1 MSVHLRQSRS
11 SLRVREATANEYCTT
26 HNSLFLVLAE
36 KFLIVATGGTFD
48 EIHIGHIVL
57 LAKAFQVG
65 KKVIIGVSSDKFAA
79 NRGKQ
84 LNHNFEVRIANLK
97 NMIKKEF
104 GNVNYEIAKLD
115 GDFGPAVT
123 TGDVEALV
131 TSTETQSKG
140 KLLNEM
146 RAKIGVKPVKVI
158 TVELVKAEDGS
169 TISSTRIRIGE
180 IDRQGRRLLP
190 RRSSKDPTPR
200 IKAGEQ

>member
-1 MSVHLRQSRS
+1 L
-11 SLRVREATANEYCTT
+11 
-26 HNSLFLVLAE
+26 LALEE

-48 EIHIGHIVL
+48 EIHIGHVAL

-79 NRGKQ
+79 NRGKKI
-84 LNHNFEVRIANLK
+84 NHNFEARIANLK

-131 TSTETQSKG
+131 TSSETQSKG
-140 KLLNEM
+140 KLLNDM
-146 RAKIGVKPVKVI
+146 RAKIGVKPVKVV

-169 TISSTRIRIGE
+169 TISSTRIRTSE
-180 IDRQGRRLLP
+180 IDRQGRLLP
-190 RRSSKDPTPR
+190 RRRSQKTILHELRP
-200 IKAGEQ
+200 ANGEE

>member
-1 MSVHLRQSRS
+1 M
-11 SLRVREATANEYCTT
+11 
-26 HNSLFLVLAE
+26 LALKE

-48 EIHIGHIVL
+48 EIHIGHIAL

-65 KKVIIGVSSDKFAA
+65 KKVIIGVSSDNFAA
-79 NRGKQ
+79 NRGKK

-131 TSTETQSKG
+131 TSSETQSKG
-140 KLLNEM
+140 KLLNDM
-146 RAKIGVKPVKVI
+146 RAKIGVKPVKVV

-169 TISSTRIRIGE
+169 TISSTRIRTGE
-180 IDRQGRRLLP
+180 IDRQGRLLP
-190 RRSSKDPTPR
+190 RRSP
-200 IKAGEQ
+200 KAILHELRPANGEE

>member
-1 MSVHLRQSRS
+1 L
-11 SLRVREATANEYCTT
+11 T
-26 HNSLFLVLAE
+26 E

-48 EIHIGHIVL
+48 ELHIGHIAL

-65 KKVIIGVSSDKFAA
+65 KKVIIGISSDSFAT

-84 LNHNFEVRIANLK
+84 LNHNFEVRSANLK

-200 IKAGEQ
+200 IKAGER

>member
-1 MSVHLRQSRS
+1 M
-11 SLRVREATANEYCTT
+11 
-26 HNSLFLVLAE
+26 AE

-48 EIHIGHIVL
+48 EIHVGHIAL

-79 NRGKQ
+79 NKGKK
-84 LNHNFEVRIANLK
+84 LNHDFEARIANLK
-97 NMIKKEF
+97 KMIKKEF

-123 TGDVEALV
+123 TSDVQALV

-146 RAKIGVKPVKVI
+146 RAKIGVTPVKVI
-158 TVELVKAEDGS
+158 TVELIKAEDGS

-180 IDRQGRRLLP
+180 IDSQGRLLLP
-190 RRSSKDPTPR
+190 GRRSSKDSPPPR
-200 IKAGEQ
+200 ITAGER

>member
-1 MSVHLRQSRS
+1 M
-11 SLRVREATANEYCTT
+11 T
-26 HNSLFLVLAE
+26 E

-48 EIHIGHIVL
+48 ELHIGHIAL

-65 KKVIIGVSSDKFAA
+65 KKVIIGISSDSFAA
-79 NRGKQ
+79 KRGKQ
-84 LNHNFEVRIANLK
+84 PNHNFEVRSANLK

-200 IKAGEQ
+200 IKAGER

>member
-1 MSVHLRQSRS
+1 LR
-11 SLRVREATANEYCTT
+11 
-26 HNSLFLVLAE
+26 E

-48 EIHIGHIVL
+48 ELHIGHIAL

-65 KKVIIGVSSDKFAA
+65 KKVIIGISSDSFAA
-79 NRGKQ
+79 DRGKQ
-84 LNHNFEVRIANLK
+84 LNHNFEVRSANLK

-140 KLLNEM
+140 RLLNEM

-200 IKAGEQ
+200 IKAGER

>member
-1 MSVHLRQSRS
+1 M
-11 SLRVREATANEYCTT
+11 
-26 HNSLFLVLAE
+26 AE

-48 EIHIGHIVL
+48 EIHIGHIAL

-131 TSTETQSKG
+131 TSTETQNKG
-140 KLLNEM
+140 KILNEM
-146 RAKIGVKPVKVI
+146 RAKIGVKPIKVI
-158 TVELVKAEDGS
+158 TVELVKADDGS
-169 TISSTRIRIGE
+169 TISSTRIRTGE

-190 RRSSKDPTPR
+190 RRSSKDPPPR
-200 IKAGEQ
+200 ITTGER

>member
-1 MSVHLRQSRS
+1 M
-11 SLRVREATANEYCTT
+11 
-26 HNSLFLVLAE
+26 LALKE

-48 EIHIGHIVL
+48 EIHIGHIAL

-79 NRGKQ
+79 NRGKK
-84 LNHNFEVRIANLK
+84 LNHNFEARIANLK
-97 NMIKKEF
+97 NLIKKEF

-131 TSTETQSKG
+131 TSSETQSKG
-140 KLLNEM
+140 KVLNDM
-146 RAKIGVKPVKVI
+146 RAKIGVKPVKIV

-169 TISSTRIRIGE
+169 TISSTRIRTGE
-180 IDRQGRRLLP
+180 IDRQGRLLP
-190 RRSSKDPTPR
+190 RRRSP
-200 IKAGEQ
+200 KAILHELRPANGEE